1 MAKTAKEV
9 RGQMV
14 KIFVFLSFTLLLM
27 LNVIVLQ
34 IWYEIADMQQY
45 LDAIYNEISICED
58 LNDEYIL
65 PG

>member
-1 MAKTAKEV
+1 MEKMKGREE
-9 RGQMV
+9 
-14 KIFVFLSFTLLLM
+14 I
-27 LNVIVLQ
+27 NVIVLQ
-34 IWYEIADMQQY
+34 IWFEIADMQEY